1 MFENRS
7 SGFESSISRSLCGL
21 LRPHFFH
28 LPQRI
33 YMVAIYTGSLYTVH
47 KILLCFFKNPIF
59 GGKPSFYEP
68 IKCHPF
74 IWFPVEFSFFPHKY
88 IYFTNIPLFLTN
100 IYMFYKHSSFPHN
113 YIYVLQTF
121 LFSSQIYIFLQTFLF
136 SSQYIYFSQTLTNY
150 F

>member
-88 IYFTNIPLFLTN
+88 IYFYKHSSFPQKY
-100 IYMFYKHSSFPHN
+100 IYFYKHSSFPHK
-113 YIYVLQTF
+113 YIYF
-121 LFSSQIYIFLQTFLF
+121 YKHSFFPHNIYIFHKH
-136 SSQYIYFSQTLTNY
+136 
-150 F
+150 